1 MLSKLNTSPLN
12 FLKHQTNE
20 QIQLAKRLKK
30 LRQLE
35 DDMQMLVTKD
45 EELAQEI
52 SIEEFSTDSVVLWKY
67 LRKWHKRRRLRQKF
81 TDAKDLAEHLDKVE
95 KEIIGK
101 FKVEEAYLTAPLFA
115 KQIMKHALPND
126 SKIISQEKL
135 AEEIK
140 VKFKPAEKVHSIM
153 ERRGQPKKFLDPI
166 IAEAVKSE
174 LVGEDNLLV
183 EDDKFLYE
191 YRQSTPFEPEKPE
204 QKAAKEQER
213 NRLRQ
218 QWENLEQQIE
228 KTKNETERN
237 RLIQQQ
243 ETIFQTL
250 LDVYTNLFLVDKT
263 TKLEKGTNPEEWK
276 FLQRIILDARIANA
290 LIQNEAKMELFSLEA
305 LLQRVGS
312 LFHNTRGKVFTS
324 QADLRHWFHQIK
336 LPRRYR
342 KFFRINLNK
351 GECVFPRCWPM
362 GFHMSPGIAQAC
374 TWSILLRSVEM
385 NKTKLEDL
393 GIEWNETKPFNEYLQ
408 WLPLKDGG
416 AVFVCIDNIFIITPS
431 ETVFRNWQKQI
442 LDSSK
447 LFDATLKPVDRKDT
461 EDDQFRT
468 TEKKDDP
475 YFFETKIFNNKK
487 ENKKI
492 TFCGVDFSAKGR
504 RTKNNIDRVEALAK
518 EEKWEGTYR
527 ELAAIIGQI
536 LWTYRVQGT
545 KMIDLDDFLDLY
557 KFSFPNKNE
566 KWDDK
571 IPITTTN
578 DEKFQKTLL
587 ENYNKCSC
595 EDEKRRFVMYEEPRN
610 LNIVC
615 YIATDAALEEKA
627 EKNYIG
633 AMYCFNDEPTTKLKP
648 KVLQQPHYQS
658 QIALAELEAVVETI
672 KQIMI
677 ERRDKPPDIFMIGI
691 DSMAAKGMISRGF
704 SKVKEA
710 RTLLKALNEATG
722 GRKIFLHWVKSELN
736 PADAPSRN
744 ENARAEDNMKLW
756 KELQVI
762 LEEQLPMAKT
772 LWVKEGKNTTTIK
785 SNKKQKQNN
794 SEEIP
799 PKSTDIAPT
808 ATNLKTETGRRRDR
822 A

>member
-12 FLKHQTNE
+12 FLKRQTNE

-35 DDMQMLVTKD
+35 DDLQMLVTKD

-95 KEIIGK
+95 KELIGK
-101 FKVEEAYLTAPLFA
+101 FKVEEAYATAPLFA
-115 KQIMKHALPND
+115 KQIIKHALPND
-126 SKIISQEKL
+126 SKIISQQHL
-135 AEEIK
+135 AEELKI
-140 VKFKPAEKVHSIM
+140 KFKPAEKVHAIM

-166 IAEAVKSE
+166 IAQAVKSE

-183 EDDKFLYE
+183 EDDKFLHE
-191 YRQSTPFEPEKPE
+191 YRQSIIFEHEKPE
-204 QKAAKEQER
+204 RKEKQEQQR
-213 NRLRQ
+213 NKLRED
-218 QWENLEQQIE
+218 WENLEQQL
-228 KTKNETERN
+228 KSTTNDLERK
-237 RLIQQQ
+237 RLEQQQ
-243 ETIFQTL
+243 ETIFQQL
-250 LDVYTNLFLVDKT
+250 IDVYTNLFLVDKT
-263 TKLEKGTNPEEWK
+263 TKLEKEGIKPEDWK

-290 LIQNEAKMELFSLEA
+290 LIQNEARMELFSLEA

-312 LFHNTRGKVFTS
+312 LFHNTRGKVYAS

-374 TWSILLRSVEM
+374 TWSILLRDVEK
-385 NKTKLEDL
+385 NKSKLREL
-393 GIEWNETKPFNEYLQ
+393 GIEWDENKQFNEYLQ

-431 ETVFRNWQKQI
+431 ETVFRNWQEQI
-442 LDSSK
+442 LESSK
-447 LFDATLKPVDRKDT
+447 LFDATLKKVDKKDT
-461 EDDQFRT
+461 EDSSFRT
-468 TEKKDDP
+468 EERKDEP

-492 TFCGVDFSAKGR
+492 SFCGVDFSAKGR
-504 RTKNNIDRVEALAK
+504 RTKNNIDRVETLAK
-518 EEKWEGTYR
+518 GENWEGTYR

-545 KMIDLDDFLDLY
+545 RMIDLEDFLGLY

-571 IPITTTN
+571 IPKTTTN
-578 DEKFQKTLL
+578 DDEFQKTILKH
-587 ENYNKCSC
+587 YNACNC
-595 EDEKRRFVMYEEPRN
+595 EDENRRFTKYEEPKN

-627 EKNYIG
+627 ETNNIG
-633 AMYCFNDEPTTKLKP
+633 AMYCFSDEPTTKRNP
-648 KVLQQPHYQS
+648 YVLQEPHHQT

-672 KQIMI
+672 KRIMI
-677 ERRDKPPDIFMIGI
+677 ERRDNPPDIFMIGI

-710 RTLLKALNEATG
+710 RTLLKALSEATG

-736 PADAPSRN
+736 PADAPSRDQD
-744 ENARAEDNMKLW
+744 ARAEANMKLW
-756 KELQVI
+756 KELQAV

-785 SNKKQKQNN
+785 SNKQQRNN
-794 SEEIP
+794 PEEIP
-799 PKSTDIAPT
+799 PNSSIPT
-808 ATNLKTETGRRRDR
+808 ATNLKSETGRRSDR
-822 A
+822 E